1 MNQPSRNTL
10 WEQTV
15 AAARRSGAVPAA
27 APVADIVPPPGFA
40 ARLAARWAEL
50 KQNETFRLWCRW
62 SYRSALA
69 GLLIAGIIALVSPP
83 PAKPVPPLRVPG
95 VEVPT
100 FSAP

>member
-1 MNQPSRNTL
+1 MNPPSGNTL

-15 AAARRSGAVPAA
+15 AAARRSGPVPAA
-27 APVADIVPPPGFA
+27 APLPDDAPPPGFA

-69 GLLIAGIIALVSPP
+69 GLLIAGIVALLSPP
-83 PAKPVPPLRVPG
+83 PAKPDPPLRAPG